1 MALSVGWISSW
12 DLDLNDGQIF
22 WIQAR
27 MRHGEDLAMAMNGDG
42 RRRRQCLMAWD
53 GDEKAVD
60 DDDDVRCGVGLVV

>member
-1 MALSVGWISSW
+1 
-12 DLDLNDGQIF
+12 
-22 WIQAR
+22 